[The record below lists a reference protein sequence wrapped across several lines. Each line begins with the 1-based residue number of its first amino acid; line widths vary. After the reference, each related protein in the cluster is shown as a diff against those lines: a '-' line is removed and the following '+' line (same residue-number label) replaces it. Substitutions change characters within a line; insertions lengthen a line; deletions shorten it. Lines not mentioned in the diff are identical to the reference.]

1 MTFTA
6 VASGRYAG
14 CEVAAA
20 VTTRFLLLLV
30 FVEFSSFS
38 FLLLFFAFQQRVGLL
53 FLNSVGALIE
63 DAFPF
68 NHLKRQRTSH

>member
-38 FLLLFFAFQQRVGLL
+38 FLLLFFCFPAASGA
-53 FLNSVGALIE
+53 SV
-63 DAFPF
+63 P
-68 NHLKRQRTSH
+68 

>member
-20 VTTRFLLLLV
+20 VTARFLLLLV
-30 FVEFSSFS
+30 FVEFSSFI
-38 FLLLFFAFQQRVGLL
+38 FLLLFFGFPAASGASILL
-53 FLNSVGALIE
+53 AL
-63 DAFPF
+63 
-68 NHLKRQRTSH
+68 